1 MPVLEFPKCHVRTAS
16 GASIPNT
23 LGQAILPNGRKAC
36 AKIMDFSGAIRPR
49 DRQLL
54 TPGAPMPAS
63 SAALNVPPTASK
75 TSSTVSKRVPSGV
88 CLIPPNTSLGVNMS
102 SLHNAEIFTG
112 GELRPNT
119 AMSRALKDIAKRL
132 EMTRGAL
139 GISAAQIARDTTI
152 SANEWSQYINPD
164 KYKRRISVEHV
175 YELKDT
181 YGATLEWIYD
191 GDVSSLRGELAAKVR
206 AMIKSAA

>member
-1 MPVLEFPKCHVRTAS
+1 
-16 GASIPNT
+16 
-23 LGQAILPNGRKAC
+23 
-36 AKIMDFSGAIRPR
+36 
-49 DRQLL
+49 
-54 TPGAPMPAS
+54 
-63 SAALNVPPTASK
+63 
-75 TSSTVSKRVPSGV
+75 
-88 CLIPPNTSLGVNMS
+88 MS
-102 SLHNAEIFTG
+102 SLHNTEIFTG

-139 GISAAQIARDTTI
+139 GISAAQIARDTDI

-191 GDVSSLRGELAAKVR
+191 GDVSSLRGELAAKIR